1 MSVEAASDD
10 WTRVLDELERRVPPA
25 PDLVDLMAE
34 GTTGAGGS
42 TAQPGPERDAAWR
55 APDGVGALPAHLADR
70 ARSIL
75 ALIEERARQTR
86 DVQQEIERHRGALR
100 ETAPRPSTTPLL
112 LDRSA

>member
-1 MSVEAASDD
+1 MSAETTVESWA
-10 WTRVLDELERRVPPA
+10 RVLDELEQSIPPA
-25 PDLVDLMAE
+25 PSLVALMTAGTAE
-34 GTTGAGGS
+34 PARTPVERPRTDGPAWQAPAGA
-42 TAQPGPERDAAWR
+42 
-55 APDGVGALPAHLADR
+55 GALPAQLAER

>member
-1 MSVEAASDD
+1 MSAEPAVETWA
-10 WTRVLDELERRVPPA
+10 RVLDDLERRIPPA
-25 PDLVDLMAE
+25 PSLVALIAADAGEPARAPVELPLTDGPAWQAPA
-34 GTTGAGGS
+34 GAGAMP
-42 TAQPGPERDAAWR
+42 AQ
-55 APDGVGALPAHLADR
+55 LAER
-70 ARSIL
+70 ARGIL